1 MFAHIRLPVFLAV
14 FVGFMPASGATA
26 TAAVP
31 PQWQFIHSG
40 PESANDRRY
49 DYHWRVLQA
58 ALDATQ
64 DQYGPYVISRGDS
77 MSESRQ
83 IRELSIGSGK
93 LNTLVLDATTT
104 LEQRFQA
111 VKIPIDKGLLGYR
124 VFLIRAENQP
134 RFSAVKTL
142 DDLRQLSMG
151 QGQNW
156 SDVSIYRAAGFTVTT
171 GSSYEGLF
179 KMLMAKRFDG
189 FGRGVS
195 EVLGELSAWQ
205 PTYPQMAIEREL
217 LLYYPL
223 PVYFWFE
230 RTVEGSLRRQRVEEG
245 MRILVANGELE
256 RLFNAEYASTIQALQ
271 LGKRRLLTIPNPNL
285 PPDQPFDNQAYWF
298 TPPVAPHPS
307 Q

>member
-1 MFAHIRLPVFLAV
+1 MFAPIRLPVFLAV
-14 FVGFMPASGATA
+14 LAGFMSGACV
-26 TAAVP
+26 AASPAIP
-31 PQWQFIHSG
+31 PQWRFIHSG
-40 PESANDRRY
+40 PESASDRRY

-64 DQYGPYVISRGDS
+64 DQYGPYLITLGDS
-77 MSESRQ
+77 MSETRQ

-93 LNTLVLDATTT
+93 INTLVLDATTT
-104 LEQRFQA
+104 LEQRFQP

-134 RFSAVKTL
+134 RFAAVKTL
-142 DDLRQLSMG
+142 EDLRHFSMG

-156 SDVSIYRAAGFTVTT
+156 SDVSIYQAAGFPVIT

-205 PTYPQMAIEREL
+205 PAYPQMAIERDL

-230 RTVEGSLRRQRVEEG
+230 RTVQGSLRRQRVEEG

-256 RLFNAEYASTIQALQ
+256 RMFNAEYASTIQALQ

-298 TPPVAPHPS
+298 TPPVEPQPS
-307 Q
+307 L